1 MNSKVIVI
9 TGAGVVT
16 CLGLDIVSTWRRL
29 CECRDGLGP
38 LTAMEQPSL
47 PGKDGGQ
54 APPLPGDSEPVVF
67 ETERDLAVVRADA
80 IATVNKSPDAYPE
93 FDDALASAFGSR
105 DTSYARGVWSPYK
118 NNPVWFLK
126 SRSPQTQAEAIF
138 AAAMRKMASNS
149 TPGSR

>member
-1 MNSKVIVI
+1 MMEHDREEWSRHSFPRDEDPMAEYLRAADSI
-9 TGAGVVT
+9 
-16 CLGLDIVSTWRRL
+16 IVSTKATVAYGAGAIPL
-29 CECRDGLGP
+29 CGLYAIIDALDGL
-38 LTAMEQPSL
+38 T
-47 PGKDGGQ
+47 
-54 APPLPGDSEPVVF
+54 F
-67 ETERDLAVVRADA
+67 E
-80 IATVNKSPDAYPE
+80 E

-149 TPGSR
+149 TRETK